1 MILPEHE
8 ANRLLT
14 SAGIPMIPA
23 RAVSSADNAAR
34 EAAILGYP
42 VALKLSS
49 SIHTHKTEIGGV
61 VLNIANDHELNDAF
75 TRLQALR
82 EQVDRDAIII
92 MEPMAGAGAEFFVGF
107 QRHPQFGPV
116 LSFGLG
122 DVFLELFKDVA
133 FRLLPARAADF
144 REMLSELKSWPKMRK
159 GFRSLPPVDEERVI
173 GLLGQVSEFVLDR
186 PDIGE
191 LDLNPVLMSSEGATV
206 LDATIILKHP

>member
-82 EQVDRDAIII
+82 EHVDREAIII
-92 MEPMAGAGAEFFVGF
+92 LEPMAGAGAEFFVGF

-122 DVFLELFKDVA
+122 GVFLELFKDVA